1 MPLDAGDLFARVVAL
16 LFSAVSVLHALRVND
31 QKAGHGVAPPG
42 QSHFK
47 LRDDFVLKGH
57 GFSRAEERS

>member
-1 MPLDAGDLFARVVAL
+1 MGVHLTAEGLQVKGFLGCHRNLEYTVIGEI
-16 LFSAVSVLHALRVND
+16 AVRLAN
-31 QKAGHGVAPPG
+31 HGPG

>member
-1 MPLDAGDLFARVVAL
+1 MATAIIADKPSFR
-16 LFSAVSVLHALRVND
+16 LRR
-31 QKAGHGVAPPG
+31 AEGSWPHRTG

>member
-1 MPLDAGDLFARVVAL
+1 LRDAFCEDEPMRF
-16 LFSAVSVLHALRVND
+16 
-31 QKAGHGVAPPG
+31 PG